1 MKKYKF
7 KINGQTFETKIKE
20 YKGTSAIVTVNGVDI
35 PIEIEPQKNN
45 VIPKLVRNINK
56 PTVSIQTPKLPKAGA
71 GDVLA
76 PIPGTVVKILVKE
89 GDFVNEG
96 DAIIILEAMKME
108 SEINA
113 SLSGRIT
120 EIKVKEGESVQ
131 EEQILVHI
139 EAEK

>member
-7 KINGQTFETKIKE
+7 KINGMTFETKIKE

-35 PIEIEPQKNN
+35 PIEIEPQKNEN
-45 VIPKLVRNINK
+45 IPKLVRNIKK
-56 PTVSIQTPKLPKAGA
+56 PTVSIQTPKVPKAGA
-71 GDVLA
+71 GDVIA

-96 DAIIILEAMKME
+96 DPIMILEAMKME

-113 SLSGRIT
+113 TYTGRVKSIN
-120 EIKVKEGESVQ
+120 VKEGDSVQ
-131 EEQILVHI
+131 EEQILLHI
-139 EAEK
+139 GE